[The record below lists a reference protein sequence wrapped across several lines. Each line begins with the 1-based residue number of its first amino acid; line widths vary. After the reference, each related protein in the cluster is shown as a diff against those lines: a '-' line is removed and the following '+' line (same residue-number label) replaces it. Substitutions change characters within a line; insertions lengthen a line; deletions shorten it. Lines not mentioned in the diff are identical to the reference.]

1 VRAWVEREGRRA
13 AASAG
18 GQRGALSL
26 PNILVA
32 QLWHC
37 AKISV
42 KINRMSLWKKLLWI
56 GVTILGLG
64 AIGVLALSRGEQ
76 ISALWIIVAGLCATA
91 VSYRFYSKWLATKVL
106 VLNDERATPAVVRN
120 DGKDFVPTNRWMV
133 FGHHFAAIAGPGPL
147 VGPVLAA
154 QFGFLPGTLWILIGA
169 TLGGAVHDMIILFAS
184 VRRGGKTLGQMVKEE
199 IGPGV
204 GALALISVLAIMT
217 ILLAVLALVVVQALA
232 KSPWG
237 VFTIAMTIPIALIMG
252 AGLRSG
258 RVSVTAVTIFG
269 VIGLGFAV
277 WGGQFL
283 AHFPALEIWFRHDEK
298 WIAWA
303 IMIYG
308 LAASILPVWMLLT
321 PRDYLSTFLKLGT
334 VAALAIAVVLIH
346 PALQMPAITKFI
358 DGSGLVFAGPVFPF
372 VCITIACGAVSGFHS
387 LIASGT
393 TPKMLGRESRI
404 RDIGYGAMVTE
415 MMVALMAMIAACVL
429 QPGEYFAINSKGA
442 PTEVVAK
449 VSGAG
454 FPVTEQGM
462 NTLAHNLGESTMFNR
477 AGGAPT
483 FAVGMAHM
491 FAGISSSPTA
501 LALWYHFAIM
511 FEALFILT
519 TIDAGTRVG
528 RFLLQDLLGNLWR
541 PLGNTRSWSANFF
554 SSFLLVAAWG
564 WFLYQGII
572 DPLGGI
578 NTLWPLFG
586 LANQLL
592 SVIALCL
599 ATTILIKMQK
609 TKYLFITLVPL
620 VFMCIVTFSAGYLKI
635 FSANPNLGLLSGAQ
649 SFIEK
654 AGSLETGKAAELVR
668 QAAVWRFD
676 AVVAASFLVLVLLIV
691 LGSANQWWQLIRG
704 TKPVVLR
711 ESEFVSIDAATSG
724 VGSEAVA

>member
-1 VRAWVEREGRRA
+1 
-13 AASAG
+13 
-18 GQRGALSL
+18 
-26 PNILVA
+26 
-32 QLWHC
+32 
-37 AKISV
+37 
-42 KINRMSLWKKLLWI
+42 MTLWKKLLWVA
-56 GVTILGLG
+56 VTLLGL
-64 AIGVLALSRGEQ
+64 ASLAVLGLSRGEQ
-76 ISALWIIVAGLCATA
+76 VSALWIIVAGLCGAA
-91 VSYRFYSKWLATKVL
+91 ISYRFYSKWLATKVL

-169 TLGGAVHDMIILFAS
+169 TLGGAVHDMIVLFAS

-199 IGPGV
+199 IGRGV
-204 GALALISVLAIMT
+204 GVLALISVLAIMI

-237 VFTIAMTIPIALIMG
+237 VFTIAMTIPVALIMG
-252 AGLRSG
+252 FGLRSG
-258 RVSVTAVTIFG
+258 KVNVTAITVFG
-269 VIGLGFAV
+269 LLGLGFGV

-283 AHFPALEIWFRHDEK
+283 SNFPAIEAWFRHDAI

-334 VAALAIAVVLIH
+334 VAALAVAVILIH
-346 PALQMPAITKFI
+346 PTLQMPSLTKFI

-404 RDIGYGAMVTE
+404 RDIGYGAMITE
-415 MMVALMAMIAACVL
+415 MMVALMALIAACVL
-429 QPGEYFAINSKGA
+429 QPGEYFAINTKGT

-449 VSGAG
+449 VSAAG
-454 FPVTEQGM
+454 FPVNESEM
-462 NTLAHNLGESTMFNR
+462 SILAQNLGEKTMFNR

-491 FAGISSSPTA
+491 FAKLSASPTA

-528 RFLLQDLLGNLWR
+528 RFLLQDLLGNVWR
-541 PLGNTRSWSANFF
+541 PLGNTRSWTANFF
-554 SSFLLVAAWG
+554 SSVLLVAAWG
-564 WFLYQGII
+564 WFLYQGVV

-599 ATTILIKMQK
+599 CTTILIKMQK
-609 TKYLFITLVPL
+609 TRYLFITLLPL
-620 VFMCIVTFSAGYLKI
+620 CFMCAVTFSAGYLKI
-635 FSANPNLGLLSGAQ
+635 FSPDPKLGFLSGAQ
-649 SFIEK
+649 SVAREA
-654 AGSLETGKAAELVR
+654 AGIVDPTRASELMR
-668 QAAVWRFD
+668 QAAVWHFD
-676 AVVAASFLVLVLLIV
+676 AVVAGFFLLLVFLIV
-691 LGSANQWWQLIRG
+691 VGSANQWWQLIRG
-704 TKPVVLR
+704 TKPVLLR
-711 ESEFVSIDAATSG
+711 ESEFVPVTQLEPAG
-724 VGSEAVA
+724 

>member
-1 VRAWVEREGRRA
+1 
-13 AASAG
+13 
-18 GQRGALSL
+18 
-26 PNILVA
+26 
-32 QLWHC
+32 
-37 AKISV
+37 
-42 KINRMSLWKKLLWI
+42 MSSWKKLLWI
-56 GVTILGLG
+56 VVSALG
-64 AIGVLALSRGEQ
+64 AWAIARLALVRGEQ
-76 ISALWIIVAGLCATA
+76 ISALWIVLAGLCALCI
-91 VSYRFYSKWLATKVL
+91 SYRFYSKWLATKVL
-106 VLNDERATPAVVRN
+106 VLNEERATPAILQN
-120 DGKDFVPTNRWMV
+120 GNKDYVPTNRWMV

-169 TLGGAVHDMIILFAS
+169 TLGGGVHDMIVLFAS
-184 VRRGGKTLGQMVKEE
+184 IRRGGKTLGQMVKDE

-204 GALALISVLAIMT
+204 GLLALVSVLAIMI

-232 KSPWG
+232 QSPWG
-237 VFTIAMTIPIALIMG
+237 VFTIAVTIPLALIMG
-252 AGLRSG
+252 IALRTG
-258 RVSVTAVTIFG
+258 KVSVVAVTIFG
-269 VIGLGFAV
+269 LLGLAFGV

-283 AHFPALEIWFRHDEK
+283 AHFPAIEAWVLHDQR
-298 WIAWA
+298 WLAWA
-303 IMIYG
+303 IMVYG

-334 VAALAIAVVLIH
+334 VAMLAVAVVLIN
-346 PALQMPAITKFI
+346 PTLQMPALTKFI

-393 TPKMLGRESRI
+393 TPKMIRRESRI
-404 RDIGYGAMVTE
+404 RPIGYGAMVTE

-429 QPGEYFAINSKGA
+429 QPGEYFAINTKGV

-449 VSGAG
+449 VSAAG
-454 FPVTEQGM
+454 FPVTEPQM
-462 NTLAHNLGESTMFNR
+462 QKLATNLGEQTMFNR

-491 FAGISSSPTA
+491 FARVSAGPTA

-528 RFLLQDLLGNLWR
+528 RFLLQDLLGNIWR
-541 PLGNTRSWSANFF
+541 PLGNTRSWRAKVFASL
-554 SSFLLVAAWG
+554 LLVAAWG
-564 WFLYQGII
+564 WFLYQGVV

-599 ATTILIKMQK
+599 CTTLLIKMQK
-609 TKYLFITLVPL
+609 TRYLFVTLAPL
-620 VFMCIVTFSAGYLKI
+620 LFMCAVTFSAGYLKI
-635 FSANPNLGLLSGAQ
+635 FSADPRLGFLSGAQ
-649 SFIEK
+649 SLAAQASGMSDLTK
-654 AGSLETGKAAELVR
+654 AHELLRKVR
-668 QAAVWRFD
+668 VWPFHALVAVF
-676 AVVAASFLVLVLLIV
+676 FLVLVAAIV
-691 LGSANQWWQLIRG
+691 LGSARQWWQLIRG
-704 TKPVVLR
+704 RKRMVLH
-711 ESEFVSIDAATSG
+711 ENEFVSITPG
-724 VGSEAVA
+724 Q

>member
-1 VRAWVEREGRRA
+1 MAWG
-13 AASAG
+13 
-18 GQRGALSL
+18 
-26 PNILVA
+26 
-32 QLWHC
+32 
-37 AKISV
+37 
-42 KINRMSLWKKLLWI
+42 KKLLWFGVAVL
-56 GVTILGLG
+56 GVTAL
-64 AIGVLALSRGEQ
+64 AVVALSRGEQ
-76 ISALWIIVAGLCATA
+76 VNALWIVIAGLCALSI
-91 VSYRFYSKWLATKVL
+91 SYRFCSKWLGTKLL
-106 VLNDERATPAVVRN
+106 VLNDERATPAVVQN

-169 TLGGAVHDMIILFAS
+169 TLGGAVHDMIVLFAS

-199 IGPGV
+199 IGRSI
-204 GALALISVLAIMT
+204 GALALISVLAIMI

-232 KSPWG
+232 ESPWG
-237 VFTIAMTIPIALIMG
+237 VFTIAVTIPVALIMG
-252 AGLRSG
+252 IGLRTG
-258 RVSVTAVTIFG
+258 KVNVTAVTIFG
-269 VIGLGFAV
+269 LVGLAFGV

-283 AHFPALEIWFRHDEK
+283 AHYPAIEAWFRHDAS
-298 WIAWA
+298 WLAFA
-303 IMIYG
+303 IMAYG
-308 LAASILPVWMLLT
+308 LAASVLPVWMLLT

-334 VAALAIAVVLIH
+334 VAALAVAVIVIH
-346 PALQMPAITKFI
+346 PTLQMPALTKFI

-393 TPKMLGRESRI
+393 TPKMIGRESRI

-442 PTEVVAK
+442 PAQVVAT
-449 VSGAG
+449 VSAAG
-454 FPVTEQGM
+454 FPVTEQEM
-462 NTLAHNLGESTMFNR
+462 SMLAQNLGETTMFNR

-491 FAGISSSPTA
+491 FARISAGPSA

-519 TIDAGTRVG
+519 TLDAGTRVG
-528 RFLLQDLLGNLWR
+528 RFLLQDMLGNVWR
-541 PLGNTRSWSANFF
+541 PLGNTRSWTVNFF
-554 SSFLLVAAWG
+554 TSLVLVAAWG
-564 WFLYQGII
+564 WFLYQGVI

-599 ATTILIKMQK
+599 CTTILIKMQK
-609 TKYLFITLVPL
+609 TRYLFITLVPL
-620 VFMCIVTFSAGYLKI
+620 CFMCAVTFSAGYLKI
-635 FSANPNLGLLSGAQ
+635 FSANPKLGFLSGAQ
-649 SFIEK
+649 SLIEQASK
-654 AGSLETGKAAELVR
+654 IVDPNKAAELIR
-668 QAAVWRFD
+668 QAGVWRFD
-676 AVVAASFLVLVLLIV
+676 GLVAALFLLLVFLIV
-691 LGSANQWWQLIRG
+691 LGSATQWYQLICG
-704 TKPVVLR
+704 TKPVILR
-711 ESEFVSIDAATSG
+711 ESDFVP
-724 VGSEAVA
+724 VGETQLANV

>member
-1 VRAWVEREGRRA
+1 M
-13 AASAG
+13 
-18 GQRGALSL
+18 
-26 PNILVA
+26 
-32 QLWHC
+32 
-37 AKISV
+37 SV
-42 KINRMSLWKKLLWI
+42 WKKLLWI
-56 GVTILGLG
+56 AVTLLGLG
-64 AIGVLALSRGEQ
+64 SVAILAMSRGEQ
-76 ISALWIIVAGLCATA
+76 INALWIIVAGVCAFA
-91 VSYRFYSKWLATKVL
+91 ISYRFYSKWLASKVL
-106 VLNDERATPAVVRN
+106 LLNDERATPALVQN

-169 TLGGAVHDMIILFAS
+169 TLGGGVHDMIVLFAS
-184 VRRGGKTLGQMVKEE
+184 VRRRGKTLGQMVKEE
-199 IGPGV
+199 IGRGV
-204 GALALISVLAIMT
+204 GALALISVLAIMI

-237 VFTIAMTIPIALIMG
+237 VFTIAMTIPIALLMG

-258 RVSVTAVTIFG
+258 RFNVSWITAFG
-269 VIGLGFAV
+269 IVGLFFAV

-283 AHFPALEIWFRHDEK
+283 GNFPALEAWFRHSDR
-298 WIAWA
+298 WLAWA
-303 IMIYG
+303 IMVYG

-321 PRDYLSTFLKLGT
+321 PRDYLSTFLKIGT
-334 VAALAIAVVLIH
+334 VAALAVAVVLIH
-346 PALQMPAITKFI
+346 PVLQMPALTKFI

-393 TPKMLGRESRI
+393 TPKMLERESRI
-404 RDIGYGAMVTE
+404 RDIGYGAMITE
-415 MMVALMAMIAACVL
+415 MMVALMAMIAACVI
-429 QPGEYFAINSKGA
+429 QPGEYFAINTKGT

-449 VSGAG
+449 VSAAG
-454 FPVTEQGM
+454 FPVTEPQM
-462 NTLAHNLGESTMFNR
+462 ADLARNLGEHTMFNR

-491 FAGISSSPTA
+491 FARVSASPTA

-541 PLGNTRSWSANFF
+541 PLGNTRSWVAN
-554 SSFLLVAAWG
+554 SFASMLLVAAWG
-564 WFLYQGII
+564 WFLYQGVI

-599 ATTILIKMQK
+599 GTTLLIKMGK
-609 TKYLFITLVPL
+609 ARYLFITIVPL
-620 VFMCIVTFSAGYLKI
+620 LFMAVVTFSAGYMKI
-635 FSANPNLGLLSGAQ
+635 FSPDPNLGLLAS
-649 SFIEK
+649 
-654 AGSLETGKAAELVR
+654 VR
-668 QAAVWRFD
+668 LAIQKSVQAAD
-676 AVVAASFLVLVLLIV
+676 AGAAAVLIRQSTMYRIDVFVAATFLVLVLLIV
-691 LGSANQWWQLIRG
+691 IGSALEWYRLLAGR
-704 TKPVVLR
+704 KRVELHESKFVPLAVV
-711 ESEFVSIDAATSG
+711 
-724 VGSEAVA
+724 VAG